1 MFPLFESIRIENG
14 KICLTEFHQ
23 KRMDKTFDKFY
34 KKENPW
40 QLKQIFS
47 QIKVPFNGLYKMKF
61 NYSEKK
67 YKIEF
72 KKYLLKKIAKIKCYE
87 INDLTYNFKF
97 SDRTKI
103 EYFYTKKLDCQDIL
117 MIKNGYL
124 TDTSYCNIILFD
136 GFSWFTPEKPLL
148 KGVQR
153 EKLLVSKMISK
164 TKIKLNEIN
173 DFKQFKLINAMIKF
187 EDYLPQNVS
196 NIIF

>member
-1 MFPLFESIRIENG
+1 MFPLFESIKIENG
-14 KICLTEFHQ
+14 KIFLTEFHQ
-23 KRMDKTFDKFY
+23 KRMDKTFNMFY
-34 KKENPW
+34 HKENPW
-40 QLKQIFS
+40 KLKQIFS
-47 QIKVPFNGLYKMKF
+47 QIKVPLNGLYKMKF

-87 INDLTYNFKF
+87 INDFTYSFKF
-97 SDRTKI
+97 SDRRKI

-148 KGVQR
+148 EGVQR
-153 EKLLVSKMISK
+153 EKLLESKMISK

-173 DFKQFKLINAMIKF
+173 DFKQFRLINAMIKF
-187 EDYLPQNVS
+187 EDYLPRNIS

>member
-1 MFPLFESIRIENG
+1 MFPLFESIKIENG
-14 KICLTEFHQ
+14 KIFLTESHQ
-23 KRMDKTFDKFY
+23 KRINKTFDKFY

-40 QLKQIFS
+40 ELKQIFS
-47 QIKVPFNGLYKMKF
+47 KINVPQNGLYKMKF

-72 KKYLLKKIAKIKCYE
+72 KKYLLKKIVKIKCYE
-87 INDLTYNFKF
+87 INDFTYSFKF
-97 SDRTKI
+97 SDRRKI

-148 KGVQR
+148 EGVQR
-153 EKLLVSKMISK
+153 EKLLESKMISK

>member
-1 MFPLFESIRIENG
+1 MFPLFESIKIENG
-14 KICLTEFHQ
+14 KIFLTEFHQ
-23 KRMDKTFDKFY
+23 KRMDKTFNKFY
-34 KKENPW
+34 HKENPW
-40 QLKQIFS
+40 KLKQIFS
-47 QIKVPFNGLYKMKF
+47 QIKVPLNGLYKMKF

-87 INDLTYNFKF
+87 INDFTYSFKF
-97 SDRTKI
+97 SDRRKI

-148 KGVQR
+148 EGVQR
-153 EKLLVSKMISK
+153 EKLLESKMISK

>member
-14 KICLTEFHQ
+14 KIFLTEFHQ
-23 KRMDKTFDKFY
+23 KRINKTFDKLY

-40 QLKQIFS
+40 ELKQIFS
-47 QIKVPFNGLYKMKF
+47 KINVPQNGLYKMKF

-87 INDLTYNFKF
+87 INDFTYSFKF
-97 SDRTKI
+97 SDRRKI

-148 KGVQR
+148 EGVQR
-153 EKLLVSKMISK
+153 EKLLESKMISK

-173 DFKQFKLINAMIKF
+173 DFKQFRLINAMIKF
-187 EDYLPQNVS
+187 EDYLPRNIS

>member
-1 MFPLFESIRIENG
+1 MFPLFESIKIENG
-14 KICLTEFHQ
+14 KIFLTEFHQ
-23 KRMDKTFDKFY
+23 KRMDKTFNKFY
-34 KKENPW
+34 HKENPW
-40 QLKQIFS
+40 KLKQIFS
-47 QIKVPFNGLYKMKF
+47 QIKVPLNGLYKMKF

-72 KKYLLKKIAKIKCYE
+72 KKYLLKKIVKIKCYE
-87 INDLTYNFKF
+87 INDFTYSFKF
-97 SDRTKI
+97 SDRRKI

-148 KGVQR
+148 EGVQR
-153 EKLLVSKMISK
+153 EKLLESKMISK

>member
-1 MFPLFESIRIENG
+1 MFLLFESIKIENG
-14 KICLTEFHQ
+14 KIFLTEFHQ
-23 KRMDKTFDKFY
+23 KRMDKTFKRFYY
-34 KKENPW
+34 KKNPW
-40 QLKQIFS
+40 KLKQIFS
-47 QIKVPFNGLYKMKF
+47 QIKVPLIGIYKMKF

-72 KKYLLKKIAKIKCYE
+72 KKYLLKKTAKIKCYE
-87 INDLTYNFKF
+87 INDFTYSFKF
-97 SDRTKI
+97 SDRRKI

-148 KGVQR
+148 EGVQR
-153 EKLLVSKMISK
+153 EKLLESKMISK

>member
-1 MFPLFESIRIENG
+1 MR
-14 KICLTEFHQ
+14 
-23 KRMDKTFDKFY
+23 
-34 KKENPW
+34 
-40 QLKQIFS
+40 
-47 QIKVPFNGLYKMKF
+47 F

-87 INDLTYNFKF
+87 INDFTYSFKF
-97 SDRTKI
+97 SDRRNI

-173 DFKQFKLINAMIKF
+173 DFKQFKLIKAMIKF